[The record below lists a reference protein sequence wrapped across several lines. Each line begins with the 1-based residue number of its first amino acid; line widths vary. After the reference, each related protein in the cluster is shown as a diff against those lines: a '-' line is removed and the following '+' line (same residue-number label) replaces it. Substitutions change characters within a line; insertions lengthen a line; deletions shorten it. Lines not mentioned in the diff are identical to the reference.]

1 MLEKIDNYK
10 YRIPK
15 SFKQGMKLDGL
26 IYADEDLIQQMQK
39 DQTLEQIANVA
50 TLPGFLA
57 HSIAMPDA
65 HQGYGFCIG
74 GVAAADSDNGFV
86 SAGGVGFDINC
97 GVRLLASPFEESE
110 IRPKLKELVDQL
122 FRDIPTGAG
131 KDGKIKLGKTDLESV
146 LTQGA
151 KWTSRKNYASQT
163 DLEFIEDSGCLN
175 YADINSVSEKAMAR
189 GKDQLG
195 TLGSGNHFL
204 EIQIVDEIYDEAA
217 ALRFGLSKG
226 QITIMIHSGSRGL
239 GHQVCTDYLETMDRY
254 IKLNKISLI
263 DRQLACV
270 PINSNEG
277 RNYIS
282 AMAASANFAFANRQC
297 ITHWTR
303 EVFEKIIGSSNL
315 RLVYDLGHNIAK
327 FEEHLVDGKQKK
339 VLVHRKG
346 ATRAFGKG
354 HKDIP
359 SSYFE
364 TGQPVLIPGSM
375 GTYSYVLKG
384 TEKAMIESFGSSCHG
399 AGRAKSRT
407 KAKSETTASEVMNE
421 LKNYG
426 VLARAQSKEG
436 LTEENPSAY
445 KNVNSVV
452 DVVHNAGIALKVC
465 RLKPI
470 GVIKG

>member
-1 MLEKIDNYK
+1 MIEKIDNYRF
-10 YRIPK
+10 RIPK
-15 SFKQGMKLDGL
+15 KFKNGMRLDGI
-26 IYADEDLIQQMQK
+26 IYADDNLIKNMEK
-39 DQTLEQIANVA
+39 DQTLDQIANVA
-50 TLPGFLA
+50 TLPGFIGQSL
-57 HSIAMPDA
+57 AMPDA

-74 GVAAADSDNGFV
+74 GVAAADAMSGLV

-97 GVRLLASPFEESE
+97 GVRLLSTPFEETD
-110 IRPKLKELVDQL
+110 IRPKLKELVDNL
-122 FRDIPTGAG
+122 FKNIPTGAG
-131 KDGKIKLGKTDLESV
+131 KDGKIKLSKNDLESV
-146 LTQGA
+146 LANGA
-151 KWTSRKNYASQT
+151 KWTVKNSFAT
-163 DLEFIEDSGCLN
+163 ENDLEFIENNGCLK
-175 YADINSVSEKAMAR
+175 YSEIGAVSEKAMIR

-204 EIQIVDEIYDEAA
+204 ELQIVDEVYDDEAA
-217 ALRFGLSKG
+217 NCYGLFNG
-226 QITIMIHSGSRGL
+226 QVTILIHSGSRGL
-239 GHQVCTDYLETMDRY
+239 GHQVCTDYLEIMDRY
-254 IKLNKISLI
+254 IKLNKIAII

-270 PINSNEG
+270 PINSKEG
-277 RNYIS
+277 NDYLA

-303 EVFEKIIGSSNL
+303 EVFQKILGSSNL

-327 FEEHLVDGKQKK
+327 FEEHLVDGVMKK

-354 HKDIP
+354 HKEIP
-359 SSYFE
+359 APYFNI
-364 TGQPVLIPGSM
+364 GQPVLIPGSM

-384 TEKAMIESFGSSCHG
+384 TDKAMIDSFGSSCHG

-407 KAKSETTASEVMNE
+407 KAKSEISASEVIDN
-421 LKNYG
+421 LSRAG
-426 VLARAQSKEG
+426 VLAKAQSKEG

-445 KNVNSVV
+445 KDVNAVV